1 MKIKDIRGTAP
12 SKKPSPVNEAE
23 HQPRVGGKIYD
34 AIKRNLAVIG
44 AEEKQDIVS
53 LLQTP
58 GGATATQTTSAATE
72 PVDPIAARR
81 QQRQATAAAAA
92 QKQMNAPAVWRN
104 PRTPAKPA
112 TARPAARLTPS
123 PATGMR
129 PAPKPAP
136 GVNPDATPSPETGMN
151 PAAAPKTTRVTSGG
165 PTPDELK
172 KYQAKLDAAA
182 AVQKESKKKITAKDD
197 PCWSGYHMVGTKK
210 KGNRE
215 VPNCVP
221 GKKGA

>member
-81 QQRQATAAAAA
+81 QQRQATAAATA
-92 QKQMNAPAVWRN
+92 QKQMRAPALWRN
-104 PRTPAKPA
+104 PRTPTLPA

-123 PATGMR
+123 PDTGMN
-129 PAPKPAP
+129 PVPKPAP

-151 PAAAPKTTRVTSGG
+151 PAAAPKLPRPVGG
-165 PTPDELK
+165 PPPNERAIL
-172 KYQAKLDAAA
+172 QAKLDAAA

>member
-1 MKIKDIRGTAP
+1 MKIKDIRNTAP
-12 SKKPSPVNEAE
+12 SKKLPPVNEAT
-23 HQPRVGGKIYD
+23 HQPKAGGKIYD
-34 AIKRNLAVIG
+34 AIKRNLALIG

-53 LLQTP
+53 LLQAP
-58 GGATATQTTSAATE
+58 GGATATQTTTAATE

-81 QQRQATAAAAA
+81 QQRLGAAASAA
-92 QKQMNAPAVWRN
+92 RKQMNTPAVWRN
-104 PRTPAKPA
+104 PRTPTRPA

-123 PATGMR
+123 PATGMN
-129 PAPKPAP
+129 PVPNPAP
-136 GVNPDATPSPETGMN
+136 GVNPNATPSPETGMN
-151 PAAAPKTTRVTSGG
+151 PAAAPKLPRPVGG
-165 PTPDELK
+165 PTPNERAIL
-172 KYQAKLDAAA
+172 QAKIDAAA